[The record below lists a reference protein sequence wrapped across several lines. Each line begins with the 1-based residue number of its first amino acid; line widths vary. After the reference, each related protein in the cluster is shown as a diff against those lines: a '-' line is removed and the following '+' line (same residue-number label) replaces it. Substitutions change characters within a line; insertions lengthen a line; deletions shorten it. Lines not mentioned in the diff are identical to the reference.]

1 MAGPLVR
8 STEAPREGRV
18 TGASTGLETELFV
31 ALQYQDDEAEVVD
44 PPLVSHAARKT
55 ACCSLIN
62 IYSPRCGLAVQKSHE
77 PCQVFVGL
85 VEKRAEKESGI
96 EGRSTAPVLG

>member
-31 ALQYQDDEAEVVD
+31 ALQNQDDEADVEVD
-44 PPLVSHAARKT
+44 EER
-55 ACCSLIN
+55 
-62 IYSPRCGLAVQKSHE
+62 
-77 PCQVFVGL
+77 
-85 VEKRAEKESGI
+85 EKRHARFTCSAKNSVLFADQHL
-96 EGRSTAPVLG
+96 STALRISSAALT

>member
-31 ALQYQDDEAEVVD
+31 ALQYQDNEAEVQID
-44 PPLVSHAARKT
+44 EEKEAFSFHMLQEN

-62 IYSPRCGLAVQKSHE
+62 IYSPRCGLAVQ
-77 PCQVFVGL
+77 Q
-85 VEKRAEKESGI
+85 
-96 EGRSTAPVLG
+96 